1 MKKYQLRSGKLLEID
16 LVPTELALEL
26 YRTVVNE
33 CARCKFD
40 LKIEDGT
47 TQLELI
53 GKNSEAILRVLG
65 SDEVMEVVQRCCAKV
80 IYNKQKFSMDLFDNI
95 EAKGDFFGIMIIV
108 ALENLLPFFPHL
120 RSRFE
125 TLLSAFVM

>member
-1 MKKYQLRSGKLLEID
+1 MIKYPLKSGKLLEID
-16 LVPTELALEL
+16 YVPIGLALEL
-26 YRTVVNE
+26 YRSIMSE
-33 CARCKFD
+33 CARCKID
-40 LKIEDGT
+40 LKIEDGM

-65 SDEVMEVVQRCCAKV
+65 SEDVMEVVQRCCAKV
-80 IYNKQKFSMDLFDNI
+80 IYNKQRFSMDLFEDI
-95 EAKGDFFGIMIIV
+95 EARGDFFGIMILV

-125 TLLSAFVM
+125 TLLSAFLI